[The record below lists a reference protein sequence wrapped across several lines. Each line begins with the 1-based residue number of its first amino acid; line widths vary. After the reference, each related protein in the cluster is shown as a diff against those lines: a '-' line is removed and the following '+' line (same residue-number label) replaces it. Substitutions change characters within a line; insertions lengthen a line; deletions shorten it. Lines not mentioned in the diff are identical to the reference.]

1 MTGKLQFLVFL
12 LTQIVSAVFAKS
24 ATTTNSTSYISIR
37 SKDKVDYRLSS
48 SLDIINAATV
58 EQPLVVF
65 EFDKFRV
72 VDSMT
77 SRVEKMNQF
86 QFLSQFFENHLT
98 NVLDD
103 ESALDRPD
111 SNDVAY
117 FKIKNIEQSGSAM
130 LYDFPV
136 EDYAIIWFK
145 FQKKNYDLTEVND
158 FIESAS
164 IFLEEYLNVNID
176 MLINT
181 KDTTPLESFDEAVE
195 SNQEDKAHH
204 GEDDVDTTKQGSKS
218 DKTNH
223 EEEDDGSLSKI
234 WTEGLIMCLIVTF
247 LLLGILV
254 VAMSWMLSLEISY
267 SALDKPTNPIKK
279 NQ

>member
-1 MTGKLQFLVFL
+1 MAGKLQFLVFL
-12 LTQIVSAVFAKS
+12 LTHIVSVVFAKS

-48 SLDIINAATV
+48 SLDIINTATV

-72 VDSMT
+72 IDSMT
-77 SRVEKMNQF
+77 SKVEKMNQF

-145 FQKKNYDLTEVND
+145 FQKKDYDLTEVND

-164 IFLEEYLNVNID
+164 IFLEEYLNINID

-181 KDTTPLESFDEAVE
+181 KDTTPLENFDEAVE
-195 SNQEDKAHH
+195 SNQENKDHH
-204 GEDDVDTTKQGSKS
+204 DENNMQGSNS
-218 DKTNH
+218 NKTNH
-223 EEEDDGSLSKI
+223 GEKQDDSLSKI
-234 WTEGLIMCLIVTF
+234 WTEGLIMCLLVTF
-247 LLLGILV
+247 LLLAILV
-254 VAMSWMLSLEISY
+254 VAMSWIMSIEISY

>member
-1 MTGKLQFLVFL
+1 MAGKLQFLVFL
-12 LTQIVSAVFAKS
+12 LTHIVSVVFAKS

-48 SLDIINAATV
+48 TLDIINTATV

-72 VDSMT
+72 IDSMT
-77 SRVEKMNQF
+77 SKVEKMNQF

-145 FQKKNYDLTEVND
+145 FQKKDYDLTEVND

-164 IFLEEYLNVNID
+164 IFLEEYLNINID

-181 KDTTPLESFDEAVE
+181 KDTTPLENFDEAVE
-195 SNQEDKAHH
+195 SNQENKDHH
-204 GEDDVDTTKQGSKS
+204 DENNMQGSNS
-218 DKTNH
+218 NKTNH
-223 EEEDDGSLSKI
+223 GEKQDDSLSKI
-234 WTEGLIMCLIVTF
+234 WTEGLIMCLLVTF
-247 LLLGILV
+247 LLLAILV
-254 VAMSWMLSLEISY
+254 VAMSWIMSIEISY